1 MLLLGTISTSWKS
14 DAMTIQP
21 PTHEM
26 GRPYLSTCNVLA
38 KNQISYFEI
47 NMTVL
52 AFRKVLLT
60 LQLIV
65 IPRQLF

>member
-26 GRPYLSTCNVLA
+26 DRPYLITCNVLA
-38 KNQISYFEI
+38 KTQISYFEI

-52 AFRKVLLT
+52 VFWEVLLA
-60 LQLIV
+60 LQLIR